1 MQLNLKNAEARR
13 LARELADLT
22 GESMS
27 AAVVSALRERLER
40 EQRLR
45 GRRGIS
51 QKLMAIGK
59 RAASRGIRDP
69 RTADEILGY
78 DEHGLPR

>member
-59 RAASRGIRDP
+59 RAAGRGIRDP